1 MKILIRECRGISLKL
16 YYFAKYGYNQTGS
29 WPVFSTDA
37 KIWNKTDKNQLSKNQ
52 IKNKKKIQKQN
63 QKKRRRKRKKTN
75 IYIYFTININFPFR
89 NFWHFEWLLPQNPS
103 NQISQLSWFFQTLL
117 KTFWKSRNRVLW
129 NYFCLK
135 GISKPTPQKTFIK
148 NIRFWRPRNQPK
160 TWKSELNFFAHALP
174 NSI

>member
-16 YYFAKYGYNQTGS
+16 HYFAKYGYNQTGS

-37 KIWNKTDKNQLSKNQ
+37 KILNKTDKNQLSKNQ
-52 IKNKKKIQKQN
+52 IKNKKKYKN
-63 QKKRRRKRKKTN
+63 KNKKKEEEKEKN
-75 IYIYFTININFPFR
+75 IYIYLTININFPFR
-89 NFWHFEWLLPQNPS
+89 NFWHSEWLLPQNAS

-117 KTFWKSRNRVLW
+117 KTFWKSRNGVLW

-135 GISKPTPQKTFIK
+135 GISKPAPQKTFIK
-148 NIRFWRPRNQPK
+148 NIRFWRPGNQPK
-160 TWKSELNFFAHALP
+160 TWNSDLNFFAHALP